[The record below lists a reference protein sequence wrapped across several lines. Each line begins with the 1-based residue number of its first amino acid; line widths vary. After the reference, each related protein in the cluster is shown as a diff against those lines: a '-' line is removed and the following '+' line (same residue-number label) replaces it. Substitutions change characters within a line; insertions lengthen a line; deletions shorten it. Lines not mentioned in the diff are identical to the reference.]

1 MIPTSKIINC
11 TKHHSFQCWQRSSIL
26 ANVQMKRAALDF
38 VKGRLEQ
45 KGNSLFEFYQKRKFL
60 QKGKKSKSSLAVDL
74 TCFEKMLKTSHC
86 NILFS
91 SQKQGATSWISLWAM
106 PISSLVLIFPIF
118 SSAWPYFQR
127 GNGRNK
133 SFRWFNIN
141 LQRQSAI
148 KKTTYRKQNSKH

>member
-45 KGNSLFEFYQKRKFL
+45 KGNSLFEFYQKRKFC
-60 QKGKKSKSSLAVDL
+60 KKEKIEELFGSRPYLL
-74 TCFEKMLKTSHC
+74 RKMLKTSHC
-86 NILFS
+86 NLLFS

-106 PISSLVLIFPIF
+106 PISSLVLIFPIC

-148 KKTTYRKQNSKH
+148 KKTI

>member
-1 MIPTSKIINC
+1 MIPRSKIINC

-86 NILFS
+86 NLLFS

-106 PISSLVLIFPIF
+106 PISSLVLIFPIC

>member
-86 NILFS
+86 NLLFS

-106 PISSLVLIFPIF
+106 PISSLVLIFPIC

-133 SFRWFNIN
+133 SFRWLNIN